1 MNGLQAEHAW
11 PARRRAD
18 SDAHFAHMAS
28 HDWSGVRARG
38 RILGLGCESIVRQ
51 FHSGTR
57 VYLLGPGTT
66 PSLLRNRRDCIFPR
80 GCYLA
85 GGEVGESAPL
95 AGLAN

>member
-38 RILGLGCESIVRQ
+38 RILGLGCEVSSGNFTLERGSTCWGQALPLLFCVIVAIAS
-51 FHSGTR
+51 FR
-57 VYLLGPGTT
+57 VVVTSRAAKSVNLL
-66 PSLLRNRRDCIFPR
+66 L
-80 GCYLA
+80 
-85 GGEVGESAPL
+85 
-95 AGLAN
+95 